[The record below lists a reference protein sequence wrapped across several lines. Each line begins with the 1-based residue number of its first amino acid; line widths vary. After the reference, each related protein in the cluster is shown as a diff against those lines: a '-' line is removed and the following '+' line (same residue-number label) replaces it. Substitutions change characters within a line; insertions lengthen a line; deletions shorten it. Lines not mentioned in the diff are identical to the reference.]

1 MIEINCL
8 MQKKKKLFYAKN
20 NIKKTMMNLK
30 KLLKNGNLRT
40 RNSAKF
46 RKMMR
51 L

>member
-1 MIEINCL
+1 MIEIDCL

-20 NIKKTMMNLK
+20 NIKRTMLNSK

-40 RNSAKF
+40 QNSAKF
-46 RKMMR
+46 KKMMR